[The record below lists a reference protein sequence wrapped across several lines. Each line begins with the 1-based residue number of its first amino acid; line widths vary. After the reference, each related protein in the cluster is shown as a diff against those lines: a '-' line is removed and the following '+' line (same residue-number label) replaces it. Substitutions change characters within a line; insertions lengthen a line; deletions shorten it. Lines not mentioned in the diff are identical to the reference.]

1 MYVHIGQ
8 FTPKVGH
15 EEAFFDFFTNRVLPI
30 TLSAD
35 GLLAADV
42 VALNDGRISNLE
54 RWESKDH
61 WAANNKSI
69 TEKADAESLLRQHEE
84 LVESGF
90 ESPCQEVA
98 VIRD

>member
-1 MYVHIGQ
+1 MYVHMSQ

-15 EEAFFDFFTNRVLPI
+15 EEVFFDFFTNRVLPI

-69 TEKADAESLLRQHEE
+69 TENADAELLLRFEE
-84 LVESGF
+84 LVESWF